1 MLKNKLTI
9 DEQIEKMKSS
19 GVKFNIVT
27 EEDAREFLLDSTY
40 YFKLKAF
47 QKNYNK
53 KQNGDYI
60 NLEFAYLKDF
70 STVDMWFRKLVLSLA
85 LGVEHSM
92 KVKLNADISN
102 NPAEDGYSI
111 VNEFLNAKEYSYIV
125 KSIYAK
131 VHSNYAGE
139 LIKKYCSYTYNPN
152 SQTPYYFECPFW
164 VFTEILS
171 FGDFINFYNFYYEKY
186 NFYNSL
192 KPILFPVRCL
202 RNAAAHNNCIL
213 NSLKKSDHGGFK
225 VNNAVNSYVSKIQT
239 ITPISR
245 KNCMATPAL
254 HDFAALLMAYT
265 MVVKSKSAQIQTLKE
280 LKKYMERWERN
291 PEFYK
296 SNMEIT
302 KTYNFFQKLIDNY
315 EKIVYNNND
324 VQKT

>member
-280 LKKYMERWERN
+280 LKKFMERWERN

>member
-60 NLEFAYLKDF
+60 NLEFAYLKDS

-280 LKKYMERWERN
+280 LKKFMERWERN

-302 KTYNFFQKLIDNY
+302 KTYNFFSKMLC
-315 EKIVYNNND
+315 YNR
-324 VQKT
+324 

>member
-1 MLKNKLTI
+1 
-9 DEQIEKMKSS
+9 MKSS

-280 LKKYMERWERN
+280 LKKFMERWERN

>member
-70 STVDMWFRKLVLSLA
+70 STVDMWLRNLVLSLA

-280 LKKYMERWERN
+280 LKKFMERWERN

>member
-1 MLKNKLTI
+1 MSKNKLTI

-92 KVKLNADISN
+92 RVKLNADISN

-111 VNEFLNAKEYSYIV
+111 VNEFLNTKEYSYIV

-171 FGDFINFYNFYYEKY
+171 FGDFINFYNYYYEKY
-186 NFYNSL
+186 NFSNSL

-280 LKKYMERWERN
+280 LKKFMERWERN
-291 PEFYK
+291 PGFYK

>member
-1 MLKNKLTI
+1 MSKNKLTI
-9 DEQIEKMKSS
+9 DGQIEKMKSS
-19 GVKFNIVT
+19 GIKFNIIT
-27 EEDAREFLLDSTY
+27 EEEAREFLLDSTY

-53 KQNGDYI
+53 GKNGNYI

-70 STVDMWFRKLVLSLA
+70 STIDMWFRKLVLSLA

-92 KVKLNADISN
+92 KVKLNTDISN
-102 NPAEDGYSI
+102 NPDEDGYSI
-111 VNEFLNAKEYSYIV
+111 VNEFLNTKEYSYIV
-125 KSIYAK
+125 KSMYSK

-139 LIKKYCSYTYNPN
+139 LIKKYCSYTYKPN

-164 VFTEILS
+164 VFTEIIS

-186 NFYNSL
+186 NLVNSL
-192 KPILFPVRCL
+192 KNILFPVRCL

-213 NSLKKSDHGGFK
+213 NSLKKSDHIEFK
-225 VNNAVNSYVSKIQT
+225 VNNAVNSYVSKIAT
-239 ITPISR
+239 ISCSSR
-245 KNCMATPAL
+245 QNCMATPAL
-254 HDFAALLMAYT
+254 HDFAALLMAYSII
-265 MVVKSKSAQIQTLKE
+265 VKSKPAQERTLKE
-280 LKKYMERWERN
+280 LRSFMERWERN
-291 PEFYK
+291 PDYYK

-315 EKIVYNNND
+315 GKIVYNNID